1 MLASVRGTRR
11 KLKPIPET
19 SVETSLQSEGS
30 GTRGKPGMDTS
41 VLRKWPC
48 IGLQG
53 FKEMGRIKA
62 QVVAIKKVPMTESQQ
77 EGQEEI
83 TA

>member
-1 MLASVRGTRR
+1 
-11 KLKPIPET
+11 
-19 SVETSLQSEGS
+19 
-30 GTRGKPGMDTS
+30 MDTS

-62 QVVAIKKVPMTESQQ
+62 QVVAMIKKVPMTESQQ